1 MKLHEYQAK
10 AMLREAG
17 VPVPTGEVALTP
29 DDAVRILASLGGTAV
44 VKAQVH
50 AGGRGKAGGV
60 KVVSTP
66 DEAREIATRLLGS
79 NLTTH
84 QTGPEGAPVG
94 QLLVEETIVVA
105 KELYVGILVDRA
117 VGGPVVIASEA
128 GGMEIEEVAET
139 NPEKIL
145 QEVVDPAL
153 GLFPFQ
159 GRRLAYGMGIDPGL
173 VNAASS
179 MLVKLFT
186 LFQANDCSML
196 EINPLV
202 VTGDGRL
209 LCVDAKITLEDD
221 ALFRHPSLI
230 ELRDRAQE
238 DPLEA
243 EATEYQVQYIRLD
256 GNVGCLVNGA
266 GLAMATMDTAL
277 MAGAAPANFLD
288 VGGSA
293 DEAKVANAIRLILKD
308 PNVEAILVNIFGGIL
323 RCDIVARGIIQA
335 DQEGGVE
342 IPLVVRMLGTNVE
355 EGRRLLAE
363 SGLKVL
369 FADTLAEAADKVRE
383 VTAG

>member
-29 DDAVRILASLGGTAV
+29 DDTVRILASLGGTAV

-66 DEAREIATRLLGS
+66 DEARETAARLLGS

-159 GRRLAYGMGIDPGL
+159 GRRLAYGIGIDPGL

-209 LCVDAKITLEDD
+209 LCVDAKVTLEDD

-335 DQEGGVE
+335 DQEGGIE

>member
-202 VTGDGRL
+202 ITGDGRL

>member
-29 DDAVRILASLGGTAV
+29 DDTVRILASLGGTAV

-66 DEAREIATRLLGS
+66 DEARETAARLLGS

-209 LCVDAKITLEDD
+209 LCVDAKVTLEDD

-342 IPLVVRMLGTNVE
+342 IPLVVRMLGTNME
-355 EGRRLLAE
+355 EGRCLLAE

>member
-29 DDAVRILASLGGTAV
+29 DDAVRILASLGGKAV

-66 DEAREIATRLLGS
+66 DEARETAARLLGS
-79 NLTTH
+79 NLATH

-209 LCVDAKITLEDD
+209 LCVDAKVTLEDD

-363 SGLKVL
+363 AGLKVL

>member
-29 DDAVRILASLGGTAV
+29 DDAVRILASLGGKAV

-66 DEAREIATRLLGS
+66 DEARETAARLLGS
-79 NLTTH
+79 NLATH

-209 LCVDAKITLEDD
+209 LCVDAKVTLEDD

>member
-29 DDAVRILASLGGTAV
+29 DDAVRILASLGGKAV

-66 DEAREIATRLLGS
+66 DEARETAARLLGS

-94 QLLVEETIVVA
+94 QLLVEETIIVA

-209 LCVDAKITLEDD
+209 LCVDAKVTLEDD

-277 MAGAAPANFLD
+277 MAGTAPANFLD

-335 DQEGGVE
+335 DQEGGIE

>member
-29 DDAVRILASLGGTAV
+29 DDTVRILASLGGTAV

-66 DEAREIATRLLGS
+66 DEARETAARLLGS

-209 LCVDAKITLEDD
+209 LCVDAKVTLEDD

-335 DQEGGVE
+335 DQEAGIE

>member
-29 DDAVRILASLGGTAV
+29 DDTVRILASLGGTAV

-66 DEAREIATRLLGS
+66 DEARETAARLLGS

-209 LCVDAKITLEDD
+209 LCVDAKVTLEDD

-335 DQEGGVE
+335 DQEGGIE

-363 SGLKVL
+363 AGLKVL

>member
-29 DDAVRILASLGGTAV
+29 DDAVRILASLGGKAV

-66 DEAREIATRLLGS
+66 DEARETAARLLGS
-79 NLTTH
+79 NLATH
-84 QTGPEGAPVG
+84 QTGPGGAPVG

-145 QEVVDPAL
+145 QEVVDPVL

-209 LCVDAKITLEDD
+209 LCVDAKVTLEDD

>member
-29 DDAVRILASLGGTAV
+29 DDTVRILASLGGTAV

-66 DEAREIATRLLGS
+66 DEARETAARLLGS

-128 GGMEIEEVAET
+128 GGTEIEEVAET

-209 LCVDAKITLEDD
+209 LCVDAKVTLEDD

-308 PNVEAILVNIFGGIL
+308 PNVEAILINIFGGIL

>member
-17 VPVPTGEVALTP
+17 VPIPTGEVALTP
-29 DDAVRILASLGGTAV
+29 DDAVRILASLGGKAV

-66 DEAREIATRLLGS
+66 DEARETAARLLGS
-79 NLTTH
+79 NLATH

-209 LCVDAKITLEDD
+209 LCVDAKVTLEDD